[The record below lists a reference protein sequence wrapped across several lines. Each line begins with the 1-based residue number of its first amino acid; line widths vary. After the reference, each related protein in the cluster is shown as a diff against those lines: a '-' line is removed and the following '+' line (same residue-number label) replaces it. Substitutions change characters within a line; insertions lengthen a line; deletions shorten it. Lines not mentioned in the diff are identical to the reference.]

1 MPPQLNHQTI
11 QAIGNYSQI
20 TLDGLSPATAKTLH
34 YQMLRLRRIE
44 EALHREYHPAGM
56 DSCPIQKW
64 IGQRISLAG

>member
-11 QAIGNYSQI
+11 QAIGNYSQL

-44 EALHREYHPAGM
+44 EALHREYHPANEM
-56 DSCPIQKW
+56 RCPIHFC
-64 IGQRISLAG
+64 IGQESIPAG